1 MKERLF
7 KAIPGNL
14 LARFRLCFIFLATIA
29 AVVLGLG
36 KLEELPFLQIF
47 NHSLNANS
55 DIQLN
60 DLYYRLDHWGRSY
73 PTHVTLINSGSL
85 SHESE
90 AFNAELRELLSAV
103 DAERPK
109 GLGVDLILSENR
121 LAEDSLWIDFRDS
134 GKEVVFGATP
144 TSEYPTGYQLGNV
157 ALPTAKGRTVRSY
170 AFAGGEAG
178 EFKSLAEAVVGR
190 PASRPGEQVL
200 RFLGSTQGVRVIDE
214 STTGKVQ
221 FGQGDFA
228 ALEGA
233 DLLKDSTRSWNEW
246 VRNRYVII
254 AHLGTDSILNPHDAE
269 DKHRTAA
276 DASSLI
282 FRERVTPGAVV
293 HGLAIEAMLND
304 EKVAMRSVPTW
315 LRGLV
320 LLLVALGI
328 VYISLFVSW
337 GKRVN
342 ALVLGVFSIPA
353 LLVVLLLMNAG
364 WYWPMTSSLIAFFFL
379 AEMVE
384 IIEPLLKKILP
395 KTFFPE

>member
-1 MKERLF
+1 MKSEKRKRIQSLINRL
-7 KAIPGNL
+7 
-14 LARFRLCFIFLATIA
+14 RLCVIFLATIA

-47 NHSLNANS
+47 NHSINANS

-144 TSEYPTGYQLGNV
+144 TSEYPTGYRLGNV

-178 EFKSLAEAVVGR
+178 GLKSLAEAVVGR
-190 PASRPGEQVL
+190 PAARPGEQVL

-233 DLLKDSTRSWNEW
+233 DLLKDSTRSWSEW
-246 VRNRYVII
+246 VRNRYVIVG
-254 AHLGTDSILNPHDAE
+254 HLGTDSILNPHDAE

-276 DASSLI
+276 D
-282 FRERVTPGAVV
+282 P
-293 HGLAIEAMLND
+293 
-304 EKVAMRSVPTW
+304 SV
-315 LRGLV
+315 
-320 LLLVALGI
+320 
-328 VYISLFVSW
+328 S
-337 GKRVN
+337 
-342 ALVLGVFSIPA
+342 FSGN
-353 LLVVLLLMNAG
+353 V
-364 WYWPMTSSLIAFFFL
+364 
-379 AEMVE
+379 
-384 IIEPLLKKILP
+384 
-395 KTFFPE
+395 

>member
-1 MKERLF
+1 MKRENR
-7 KAIPGNL
+7 NRVQL
-14 LARFRLCFIFLATIA
+14 LINRIRLCVIFLATIA
-29 AVVLGLG
+29 AVVMSLR
-36 KLEELPFLQIF
+36 KLEELPFLQIL
-47 NHSLNANS
+47 NPTLNANS

-90 AFNAELRELLSAV
+90 AFNAELRALLSAV

-109 GLGVDLILSENR
+109 GLGVDLILSESR
-121 LAEDSLWIDFRDS
+121 LAEDSLWIDFRDA
-134 GKEVVFGATP
+134 GNEVVFGATP
-144 TSEYPTGYQLGNV
+144 SSEYPTGYRLGNV
-157 ALPTAKGRTVRSY
+157 ALPTAKGRTIRSY
-170 AFAGGEAG
+170 AFSGEEAGG
-178 EFKSLAEAVVGR
+178 FTSLAEAIVGR
-190 PASRPGEQVL
+190 PGSRSGEQIL
-200 RFLGSTQGVRVIDE
+200 RFLGSTQGVRALDE
-214 STTGKVQ
+214 GAVGKLQ
-221 FGQGDFA
+221 LSQGDFA
-228 ALEGA
+228 ALEGS
-233 DLLKDSTRSWNEW
+233 DLLKDSTGWWSEW
-246 VRNRYVII
+246 VRNRYII
-254 AHLGTDSILNPHDAE
+254 VAHLGTDSIFNPHDAE

-276 DASSLI
+276 DASSII

-293 HGLAIEAMLND
+293 HALAIEAMLND
-304 EKVAMRSVPTW
+304 EKVAIRQVPSW

-320 LLLVALGI
+320 LLMVAMGI

-342 ALVLGVFSIPA
+342 ALVLGVVSIPA

-364 WYWPMTSSLIAFFFL
+364 WYWPMTSSLIAFLFL

-384 IIEPLLKKILP
+384 IIEPILKKILP

>member
-1 MKERLF
+1 M
-7 KAIPGNL
+7 
-14 LARFRLCFIFLATIA
+14 
-29 AVVLGLG
+29 GLS
-36 KLEELPFLQIF
+36 KLEKLPFLQIF

-90 AFNAELRELLSAV
+90 VFNAELRELLSVV
-103 DAERPK
+103 DEERPK
-109 GLGVDLILSENR
+109 GLGVDLVLSESR

-134 GKEVVFGATP
+134 GNEVVFGANP

-157 ALPTAKGRTVRSY
+157 ALPTAKGRTIRSY
-170 AFAGGEAG
+170 AFAGSGQG
-178 EFKSLAEAVVGR
+178 EFTSFAEAVVGR
-190 PASRPGEQVL
+190 PAARPGVQVL

-214 STTGKVQ
+214 RTKGKVQ
-221 FGQGDFA
+221 FGQGDFT
-228 ALEGA
+228 ALEGG
-233 DLLKDSTRSWNEW
+233 DLLKDSTHWWSEW
-246 VRNRYVII
+246 IRNRYVIV
-254 AHLGTDSILNPHDAE
+254 AHLGTDSIFNPHDAE

-293 HGLAIEAMLND
+293 HALAIEAMLND
-304 EKVAMRSVPTW
+304 EKVAMRSVPSW
-315 LRGLV
+315 LRGFVLFLV
-320 LLLVALGI
+320 VLGV

-353 LLVVLLLMNAG
+353 LLIVLLLMNAG

-379 AEMVE
+379 AEIVE
-384 IIEPLLKKILP
+384 IIEPLLKRILP